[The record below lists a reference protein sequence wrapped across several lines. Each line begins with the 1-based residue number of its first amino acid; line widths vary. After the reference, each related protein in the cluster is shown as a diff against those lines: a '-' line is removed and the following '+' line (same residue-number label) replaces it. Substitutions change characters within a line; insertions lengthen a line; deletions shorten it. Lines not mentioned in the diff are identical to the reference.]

1 MIKYS
6 GNPVLAI
13 PSLTFW
19 CPDSF
24 QLKSDKKQTL
34 PSSQRVTVSVTATT
48 NVISVWLIFTHLICC
63 KALLRK
69 FFLVKKEWQVFRI
82 YEWKFLSGFFN
93 SKILYIWAGGTL
105 VPGWIWQIF
114 QTYVPSFKNVNKCQ
128 KIFHGVSSSHFL
140 FPLEIKFYISRSV
153 WVLISSRDR
162 VEYEIFRNVQ

>member
-1 MIKYS
+1 MYYRIKKHS

-13 PSLTFW
+13 PSLNILV
-19 CPDSF
+19 PRLLSAQIRQKADASF
-24 QLKSDKKQTL
+24 KSKGDCLSYCDNKCDFSLIDFYPPYLLQSTAKK
-34 PSSQRVTVSVTATT
+34 S
-48 NVISVWLIFTHLICC
+48 
-63 KALLRK
+63 

-128 KIFHGVSSSHFL
+128 KIFHGVSSSHF
-140 FPLEIKFYISRSV
+140 FVSS
-153 WVLISSRDR
+153 WNQVLHFSFSLSS
-162 VEYEIFRNVQ
+162 Y